1 MPIYEYRCE
10 TCGHL
15 YEEFVRF
22 GEDPDLKCPECGGLE
37 ASKVVSLFG
46 STGAGANAS
55 SSASAA
61 AACAPSGG

>member
-1 MPIYEYRCE
+1 MPIYEYRCQS
-10 TCGHL
+10 CGHV

-22 GEDPDLKCPECGGLE
+22 GDDPELKCPECGGLE

-46 STGAGANAS
+46 SAGSGATSGT
-55 SSASAA
+55 SASAP